1 MKALRIN
8 GPEQLELDAAA
19 PEPRIEG
26 PTDAIVE
33 ITRTAICGADLFPYH
48 GLTPGFE
55 AGTIPGHEWVGVV
68 REVGPE
74 VRGVKVG
81 QRVVNTSMIS
91 DGTCEHCR
99 AGRPMQCTNRALF
112 GYSGVYERLEG
123 GQAELVRAPLA
134 DRSLW
139 PIPEGV
145 GDDDAVFV
153 ADMLPTGLSAVRR
166 AGVGIGDTVVVL
178 GCGTVG
184 LMATMVAAPIAR
196 RVIAVDGIEARRDA
210 AASLGAEPVSP
221 EEAADAVAAATGGLG
236 ADAVIEAAGAK
247 PALDAAFGLVRGRGT
262 ICVVGAHFEPDYPL
276 GAGRMFEGELTLR
289 FAMGDPLNDR
299 EALLAMIA
307 DERLRPS
314 QLISNRFPLEQGP
327 EAYALFDRREATKVV
342 LTNDVS

>member
-8 GPEQLELDAAA
+8 GPERLELDEAAA
-19 PEPRIEG
+19 EPRIEH

-33 ITRTAICGADLFPYH
+33 VSRTAICGADLFPYH

-74 VRGVKVG
+74 VKGIEVG

-99 AGRPMQCTNRALF
+99 SGRPMQCEHRALF

-123 GQAELVRAPLA
+123 GQAQLVRAPVA
-134 DRSLW
+134 ERSLW

-145 GDDDAVFV
+145 DDDDAVFV

-166 AGVGIGDTVVVL
+166 AGVGIGDTVVIL

-184 LMATMVAAPIAR
+184 LMATMVAVPIAR

-210 AASLGAEPVSP
+210 AAALGAEPVAP
-221 EEAADAVAAATGGLG
+221 EAAADAVAAATGGLG

-247 PALDAAFGLVRGRGT
+247 AALDAAFSLVRGRGT

-276 GAGRMFEGELTLR
+276 EAGRMFEAELTLR

-299 EALLAMIA
+299 ETLLGMIA

-314 QLISNRFPLEQGP
+314 RLISDRFPLERGA
-327 EAYALFDRREATKVV
+327 EAYEKFDRREATKVV
-342 LTNDVS
+342 LTNDVF

>member
-1 MKALRIN
+1 MEALRIN
-8 GPEQLELDAAA
+8 GPEQLEVDAAA
-19 PEPRIEG
+19 PEPKLSAS
-26 PTDAIVE
+26 TDAIVE
-33 ITRTAICGADLFPYH
+33 VTRTAICGADLFPYH

-55 AGTIPGHEWVGVV
+55 PGTIPGHEWVGIV
-68 REVGPE
+68 REVGPD
-74 VRGVKVG
+74 VTGVSVG

-91 DGTCEHCR
+91 DGTCTHCR
-99 AGRPMQCTNRALF
+99 AGRPMQCENRALF

-139 PIPEGV
+139 PIPDEV
-145 GDDDAVFV
+145 ADDDAVFV

-166 AGVGIGDTVVVL
+166 SGVGIGDTVVVL

-184 LMATMVAAPIAR
+184 LMAVMVAAPVVR
-196 RVIAVDGIEARRDA
+196 RVIAVDGIAARREA
-210 AASLGAEPVSP
+210 AASLGAEAVEPDA
-221 EEAADAVAAATGGLG
+221 AADAVAAATGGLG

-247 PALDAAFGLVRGRGT
+247 AALDAAFGLVRGRGT
-262 ICVVGAHFEPDYPL
+262 VCVVGAHFEPDYPL

-299 EALLAMIA
+299 ETLLAMIA
-307 DERLRPS
+307 DEQVRPS
-314 QLISNRFPLEQGP
+314 SLISHRMPLREGP
-327 EAYALFDRREATKVV
+327 AAYEVFDRREATKVV